1 MSGNIGYQILR
12 GSETYDPSTSEKV
25 LLDGQLFYSKKTKEL
40 YVGDGESTLSLLKG
54 TQIGLSFENGE
65 GGGSLEQ
72 NGYTDAN
79 GSAILGAIASGEG
92 AVAFGGQRYDKA
104 GESIEAEPI
113 TEARGKQSFA
123 SGGGTKSLHDW
134 TFTANKDTT
143 ALQRSDTAFGGGTRA
158 GRTFREYLV
167 EYKYPNTSSKIE
179 EINNIED
186 DAQLETDYATEFEA
200 YNKQHHYAFA
210 HGENSIA
217 KGVASAAFGKS
228 YANGYLSFATGWK
241 GNADGQGSFVAGQN
255 CRAIGNYSAALGN
268 ETTASG
274 LYSLATGSKSTASG
288 TSSRAEGAHTIASG
302 HYSHAEGYQTR
313 TGGNYQHVSGTYN
326 IGRATTLF
334 EVGNGSTEEERSN
347 AFEVYKDGRAKSYV
361 DIKTITLEDN
371 DLVPVAY
378 MKQYIKEHF
387 TELMNEYLA
396 ENNTTY

>member
-1 MSGNIGYQILR
+1 M
-12 GSETYDPSTSEKV
+12 
-25 LLDGQLFYSKKTKEL
+25 
-40 YVGDGESTLSLLKG
+40 
-54 TQIGLSFENGE
+54 
-65 GGGSLEQ
+65 
-72 NGYTDAN
+72 
-79 GSAILGAIASGEG
+79 
-92 AVAFGGQRYDKA
+92 
-104 GESIEAEPI
+104 
-113 TEARGKQSFA
+113 
-123 SGGGTKSLHDW
+123 
-134 TFTANKDTT
+134 
-143 ALQRSDTAFGGGTRA
+143 
-158 GRTFREYLV
+158 
-167 EYKYPNTSSKIE
+167 
-179 EINNIED
+179 
-186 DAQLETDYATEFEA
+186 
-200 YNKQHHYAFA
+200 
-210 HGENSIA
+210 
-217 KGVASAAFGKS
+217 
-228 YANGYLSFATGWK
+228 
-241 GNADGQGSFVAGQN
+241 AGQN